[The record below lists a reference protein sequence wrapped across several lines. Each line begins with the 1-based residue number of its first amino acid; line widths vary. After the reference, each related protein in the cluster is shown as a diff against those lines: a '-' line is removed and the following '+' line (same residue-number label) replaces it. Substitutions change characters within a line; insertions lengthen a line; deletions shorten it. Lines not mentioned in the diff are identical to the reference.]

1 MRDSRQAVVGAA
13 LTAVLLLAAPCMVGQ
28 APEGGGADADRSNSG
43 PGSYGISGL
52 GEPGSRGPS
61 ERIPTS
67 PPTGTR
73 TPTRDRT
80 GTSTEQPTNRRND
93 TYSNRQDDSPWN
105 QRTLPR
111 PVVLVGRVLTGNGEP
126 PPDRVLVKMDCGS
139 GARPQGYTDAKGRFS
154 FEPNGDRT
162 LLASDA
168 SVPSRNVG
176 RGPVTA
182 PMGRMNLYHCH
193 LVVHVPGY
201 RSDRLPLRSA
211 GSLERNDVGTIVLH
225 RLQGFEGHTVSL
237 TSLTAPRA
245 AKRAYEKGIRM
256 LRRVSP
262 NYEKSAAH
270 LETAV
275 EAYPEYAEAWAAL
288 GEVRLGLD
296 DLEGAKE
303 ALTRSIDADPKLLRP
318 YEPLMQMA
326 YRYNEWAAL
335 NSLSERYLKLAP
347 GSAYVQFLAATSA
360 AQLGK
365 FDRAESLVL
374 KMRDHGEAERWPLTR
389 VVMGMVHERRAQF
402 EKAAREYESF
412 LEVASDPRTVSKVK
426 RLLFEWEALQV
437 IKPRDEALAGSP

>member
-1 MRDSRQAVVGAA
+1 MLDSK
-13 LTAVLLLAAPCMVGQ
+13 LAVLAAATTALVLLAAPSLVGQ
-28 APEGGGADADRSNSG
+28 GPETGGADADSTNYG
-43 PGSYGISGL
+43 PGTYGSGRL
-52 GEPGSRGPS
+52 GESVSRVPS
-61 ERIPTS
+61 GGRSPS
-67 PPTGTR
+67 PPTGAR

-80 GTSTEQPTNRRND
+80 GSSTQQPAGRRND
-93 TYSNRQDDSPWN
+93 PYSNRQDKSTWGR
-105 QRTLPR
+105 QAARR
-111 PVVLVGRVLTGNGEP
+111 PVVLVGRVLTDNGEP
-126 PPDRVLVKMDCGS
+126 PAERVLVRMDCGS

-193 LVVHVPGY
+193 LLVHLPGY

-225 RLQGFEGHTVSL
+225 RLVGFEGHTVSL

-245 AKRAYEKGIRM
+245 AKKAYEKGIRI
-256 LRRVSP
+256 LRKMPP
-262 NYEKSAAH
+262 NYENGAAH

-288 GEVRLGLD
+288 GEVRLGLG
-296 DLEGAKE
+296 DLEGAKD
-303 ALTRSIDADPKLLRP
+303 ALTSSIDADAKFLRP

-326 YRYNEWAAL
+326 YRHNEWGVL

-347 GSAYVQFLAATSA
+347 GTAYVQYLAATSA
-360 AQLGK
+360 AQLGEL
-365 FDRAESLVL
+365 DRAESLVL
-374 KMRDHGEAERWPLTR
+374 KMRDNGEAEKWPLTR

-412 LEVASDPRTVSKVK
+412 LDVASDPRTVSKVK
-426 RLLFEWEALQV
+426 RLLFEWETLQV
-437 IKPRDEALAGSP
+437 IKPRDGALAASP